1 VVDRAKDM
9 ILVGGENVYCSEV
22 EAALLAHPGVAA
34 AAAFGQPNPV
44 LGEVVAAAV
53 VLHSSTSDIDMRE
66 LIVWCSSRLAHYKVP
81 AVVHQVD
88 ALPTTGSGKVLKNE
102 LRACFA
108 SVPAVGMAA
117 TRPGDMVAPGV
128 TTQSARQVA
137 DSLGS
142 RDLAAAAV
150 NALESVGVVVPL
162 IEFPG
167 DAAALPELLAQA
179 TYILPLVAD
188 QPAALQVRSALQGG
202 VAHAVILADTP
213 PTQSTVNDLK
223 NLAATAAAKLVIVLL
238 DSGVM
243 ASLRLF
249 AFALLDSKLGLP
261 QLAGV
266 LLLPSTASP
275 VADVTPQHTLVSSS
289 MPEAAIPG
297 SMAASMSTASGGT
310 ILVRDVLGD
319 LLGESA
325 TTRIDNAS
333 PLLAAGLTSTSAVA
347 LTGQL
352 EQRLGVALPPTLVF
366 DFPTIAEIGNHLAI
380 TWPRELAAAVGGG
393 FTSRSG
399 CSPHDAAV
407 SLVSATVTQLLG
419 RTAPA
424 GGLDPAAPLLTVG
437 LDSTGAVA
445 LATALEAAVGV
456 SLPPTLAFDHPSI
469 SEIAAFLC
477 EEQLLPSSFGEAAAT
492 LGGAAVVSAR
502 PEQALA
508 PPVSPVHGA
517 AGSLLVLASSVRAP
531 RLASTSSTA
540 LMLNQLPGVLVEDA
554 VSVMPLSRWDVDS
567 TMLPNELMPR
577 FACVLTGVEMFDAAA
592 VGVTAAEALLMD
604 PQQRLMLEV
613 YADVHAATAA
623 AGLASR

>member
-1 VVDRAKDM
+1 M

-66 LIVWCSSRLAHYKVP
+66 LVTWCSSRLAHYKVP

-102 LRACFA
+102 LRARFA
-108 SVPAVGMAA
+108 RVPAVGMAA

-128 TTQSARQVA
+128 TTQSAGGAQPPGRQVA

-167 DAAALPELLAQA
+167 DAAALPELLTQA

-213 PTQSTVNDLK
+213 PTQRTVNDLK

-261 QLAGV
+261 PLAGV

-275 VADVTPQHTLVSSS
+275 VADVAPQHTLVSSS

-325 TTRIDNAS
+325 TMRIDNAS

-445 LATALEAAVGV
+445 LATALEAAVGA

-508 PPVSPVHGA
+508 PPASPVHGA

-577 FACVLTGVEMFDAAA
+577 FGCVLTGVEMFDAAA